1 MQTISDANVDQG
13 TDWKNPRIFSEIRQ
27 NLHILTKIDENPAF
41 LPPFCIFLR
50 ILRNF
55 DHPSAQKKSA
65 METENF
71 THSHSANFAVLTR
84 I

>member
-41 LPPFCIFLR
+41 FAIFLH
-50 ILRNF
+50 F
-55 DHPSAQKKSA
+55 PAHFTQFWPSVHEKKKTAQ
-65 METENF
+65 
-71 THSHSANFAVLTR
+71 SANFAVYTNIDIL
-84 I
+84 IESI